1 MTFDI
6 MGINPLNENG
16 LYLSFNNVSW
26 YPLWNELCRY
36 VHELTKED
44 QEKGSMNDG
53 LLIDGNKHFA
63 IIRTLDEVLSSGI
76 NRYGID
82 DITWSNLQALL
93 TFCESNEGFRIW

>member
-16 LYLSFNNVSW
+16 RYLSFNNVSW
-26 YPLWNELCRY
+26 HPVWTELCRY
-36 VHELTKED
+36 TPELTDKDRET
-44 QEKGSMNDG
+44 GSMNDG
-53 LLIDGNKHFA
+53 LLIEGSKHFG
-63 IIRTLDEVLSSGI
+63 IIRALNKMVSSGV

-82 DITWSNLQALL
+82 EITWSNLKLIL